1 MPGWRGVRVDWGDN
15 AKWEPDYEGKFMAM
29 AKDRAG
35 SHWRMIGLADSV
47 EEAAKMHDEEPCP

>member
-1 MPGWRGVRVDWGDN
+1 MDWGDN

-47 EEAAKMHDEEPCP
+47 EEAAKMHDEEPYP